1 MKILGIDL
9 GTTNSCAAIIDAG
22 NPMVLPTTLG
32 SRMTKSAVRFLS
44 SGEAIVGEHAYR
56 TRLVDPA
63 NTVTSIKRFI
73 GRRYNEVFDIANS
86 VPFNVVIGKNN
97 LALIESYG
105 REYTPQMI
113 SAMIL
118 RSLKSSAEEYLGEEI
133 TDAVITV
140 PAYFSDSQREATREA
155 GEIAGLH
162 VMRIINE
169 PTAAALVY
177 GVDKKEDETIAVFDL
192 GGGTFDISIVDIGEG
207 VAEVKSIAGDN
218 FLGGD
223 DFDTKIVEWLAEEIS
238 IERGLNIAD
247 DPEAMQFLREAAIKA
262 KIELSSMTQTSID
275 IPFLPIQ
282 GGTVEGINMSLTRQ
296 RFEEIC
302 AELFERLIEPCEAA
316 LVDRWSGQGRY
327 KVERVLLVGG
337 ATRMPK
343 ISDVIKS
350 VFGVEPNRS
359 VNPDEAVALGAAVQ
373 GSVLSGQK
381 TDFLLLDV
389 TPHSLGI
396 ESDSGSMVIVIV
408 ENTTIPTR
416 KSQIFSTSIDN
427 QMSVEIHVL
436 EGKKPLAIDNRS
448 LGRFTLDD
456 ISPAPAGVPQ
466 IEVAFDVDANG
477 LLTVRA
483 KNMGTGKEERLVVK
497 ASTGLSD
504 HDRAERLRQVRE
516 I

>member
-1 MKILGIDL
+1 
-9 GTTNSCAAIIDAG
+9 
-22 NPMVLPTTLG
+22 
-32 SRMTKSAVRFLS
+32 
-44 SGEAIVGEHAYR
+44 
-56 TRLVDPA
+56 
-63 NTVTSIKRFI
+63 
-73 GRRYNEVFDIANS
+73 
-86 VPFNVVIGKNN
+86 
-97 LALIESYG
+97 
-105 REYTPQMI
+105 
-113 SAMIL
+113 
-118 RSLKSSAEEYLGEEI
+118 
-133 TDAVITV
+133 
-140 PAYFSDSQREATREA
+140 
-155 GEIAGLH
+155 
-162 VMRIINE
+162 
-169 PTAAALVY
+169 
-177 GVDKKEDETIAVFDL
+177 
-192 GGGTFDISIVDIGEG
+192 
-207 VAEVKSIAGDN
+207 
-218 FLGGD
+218 
-223 DFDTKIVEWLAEEIS
+223 
-238 IERGLNIAD
+238 
-247 DPEAMQFLREAAIKA
+247 
-262 KIELSSMTQTSID
+262 
-275 IPFLPIQ
+275 
-282 GGTVEGINMSLTRQ
+282 MSLTRQ